1 MSGYWHGSASGIAG
15 YSPKM
20 RGYLNTEKGY
30 YLYGFNTV
38 IHQASRENIKNAKK
52 YAIQLVARY
61 TGIKPILLKLK
72 PIDESQTIST
82 TTKVYQVKT
91 GSMING
97 KIYITT
103 QILDV
108 KHITLTFNYR
118 YRVSGYDYFHQSP
131 PKFKNRFIKDK
142 SQQRHSNR
150 KMFNHSRRIQVSHRK
165 YKER

>member
-1 MSGYWHGSASGIAG
+1 MSGYWHGSKSGIPG
-15 YSPKM
+15 YSPLK

-38 IHQASRENIKNAKK
+38 IHQASRENVRNAKK
-52 YAIQLVARY
+52 YAIQLVSRY
-61 TGIKPILLKLK
+61 IGIKPILLKLK
-72 PIDESQTIST
+72 PIDENQTIST
-82 TTKVYQVKT
+82 TTRVYQVKT
-91 GSMING
+91 GAMING

-103 QILDV
+103 QILDL

-131 PKFKNRFIKDK
+131 PKFKNRYIKTK
-142 SQQRHSNR
+142 TQQYHTERKLFTHNNR
-150 KMFNHSRRIQVSHRK
+150 MQNSRRK